1 MKKIIILKIFII
13 FICLTQVQLYASI
26 ENRVIA
32 KVGDQ
37 IVTSYELINKIK
49 TILFLNKQSLNQGN
63 INSIKQQALIL
74 LIDNKIKI
82 EEIKKYNHSFTQNNM
97 LQNNLDKIAKKFNT
111 DSQGL
116 KELFTNNT
124 IDYAIYKNDVET
136 DLLWNTLIF
145 RLYEEKISFN
155 EKEVEND
162 LKKFISN
169 QEDVE
174 EYKLSEIEILI
185 NDSLENKN
193 KIAQIQQQIKDMGFE
208 NAAMKFSIS
217 ATASDGGDLGWI
229 NSKSLSE
236 QILTIISKLK
246 VNEISKPIITTDK
259 LLFLKLID
267 KKKIKIKENNL
278 DTIREKI
285 INEKKNEYLQ
295 LFSNNHLSKIKNN
308 KFKNIK

>member
-217 ATASDGGDLGWI
+217 ATASEGGDLGWI

-246 VNEISKPIITTDK
+246 VNEISKPIITMDK

-308 KFKNIK
+308 KFINVK

>member
-145 RLYEEKISFN
+145 KLYEEKISFN

-217 ATASDGGDLGWI
+217 ATASEGGDLGWI

-246 VNEISKPIITTDK
+246 VNEISKPIITMDK

-308 KFKNIK
+308 KFINVK

>member
-308 KFKNIK
+308 NFINIK

>member
-82 EEIKKYNHSFTQNNM
+82 EEIKKYNLSFTQNNM

-145 RLYEEKISFN
+145 KLYEEKISFN

-217 ATASDGGDLGWI
+217 ATASEGGDLGWI

-246 VNEISKPIITTDK
+246 VNEISKPIITMDK

-308 KFKNIK
+308 KFINVK